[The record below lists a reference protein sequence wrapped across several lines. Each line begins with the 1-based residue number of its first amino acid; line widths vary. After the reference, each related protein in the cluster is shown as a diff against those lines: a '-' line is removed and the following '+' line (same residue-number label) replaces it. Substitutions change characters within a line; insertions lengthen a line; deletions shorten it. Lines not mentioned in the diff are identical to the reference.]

1 MVIVMLLMIFLGL
14 LSICLWA
21 YSRNLL
27 TSAAADAA
35 RYAANA
41 DVPDA
46 AAGQRVH
53 EQLAGTLAGG
63 ALDTLQCTASGDGLM
78 V

>member
-27 TSAAADAA
+27 TSATA

-41 DVPDA
+41 DVPDGA
-46 AAGQRVH
+46 AEQRVQ
-53 EQLAGTLAGG
+53 EQLTGTPAGGTLN
-63 ALDTLQCTASGDGLM
+63 TLQCTASGDGLM